1 MAKPLVNSTSFLS
14 VFAALC
20 SVFMVIPDISYAS
33 PNQTRNVTTTTSVTG
48 LNSSFGSPDGFNS
61 TFSQRT
67 PNPDSQNNSTGD
79 NTIADSGSA
88 DIAQLSGNEKVVIS
102 ANFTL
107 KPSSLQA
114 DYNITGKPTITID
127 GKHVDFEY
135 PVDNNDEITLSDILM
150 SMRASIKV
158 NNNTATPNNENTIH
172 KIRVFSNPDNITEH
186 PDGTKTYVNS
196 PNRVEHIDL
205 DGTFYYEPTTYA
217 LLRPDGT
224 GFLKANN

>member
-1 MAKPLVNSTSFLS
+1 MTKPLAIFASFLS
-14 VFAALC
+14 VFTAIC
-20 SVFMVIPDISYAS
+20 SILMVIPDITYAS
-33 PNQTRNVTTTTSVTG
+33 PNQTRNVTTATSVTG

-67 PNPDSQNNSTGD
+67 PNPGSQDNDTGD
-79 NTIADSGSA
+79 NTTADSGSA
-88 DIAQLSGNEKVVIS
+88 DIAQLSGSEKVVIS
-102 ANFTL
+102 ANFTS

-114 DYNITGKPTITID
+114 DYNITGKPAITID
-127 GKHVDFEY
+127 GKHMDFEY

-158 NNNTATPNNENTIH
+158 NDNTTTPNNENTIH
-172 KIRVFSNPDNITEH
+172 QIRVFSNPDNITEH
-186 PDGTKTYVNS
+186 ANGTKTYVNS
-196 PNRVEHIDL
+196 PNRIEHIDL

>member
-14 VFAALC
+14 VFAAIC
-20 SVFMVIPDISYAS
+20 SVFMVIPDFSYAS
-33 PNQTRNVTTTTSVTG
+33 LNQTRNVTTAIPVTG

-67 PNPDSQNNSTGD
+67 PNPDSQDNNTGD
-79 NTIADSGSA
+79 NTIANSGSA

-102 ANFTL
+102 ANFTS
-107 KPSSLQA
+107 KPSSFQA

-172 KIRVFSNPDNITEH
+172 QIRVFSNPDNITEH
-186 PDGTKTYVNS
+186 TDGTKTYENS
-196 PNRVEHIDL
+196 PNRIEHVDL